1 MASVSSEPAAAPDTP
16 PAAEEVRFVPGTVE
30 RTAKILVVG
39 SFGVGKTTF
48 VGSVSEIEPL
58 RTEEPITAAS
68 AGVDDLRGLP
78 GKTTTTV
85 ALDFGRVSLSDRLVL
100 YLFGTPGQR
109 RFWDMWAGLAEG
121 ATGILVL
128 VDVRRLAD
136 SFEVIDQLEDAGLE
150 TFAVAVNHFPD
161 SPDHDPAALREA
173 LDLLPQTPV
182 LACDA
187 RDRESAVASLV
198 RLVEHVIDRNE
209 TR

>member
-1 MASVSSEPAAAPDTP
+1 MASVGSEPAAPGDTP
-16 PAAEEVRFVPGTVE
+16 PDEPEVLFVPGTVE

-58 RTEEPITAAS
+58 RTEEAITAAS
-68 AGVDDLRGLP
+68 VGVDDLRGLP

-121 ATGILVL
+121 AAGILVL

-136 SFEVIDQLEDAGLE
+136 SFEVLDQLEDAGLDA
-150 TFAVAVNHFPD
+150 FAVAVNRFPD

-173 LDLLPQTPV
+173 LDLLPRTPV

-198 RLVEHVIDRNE
+198 QLVEHVIDRSE